1 MVDFRLILHIYPF
14 GNLVIIRPDESIIS
28 SLLGRLET
36 HSTISHFSELLN
48 SYRTM
53 LNIRLRRLLNMADVM
68 AMLSQMRSASGDM
81 DTIGLPDHVILE
93 FASLD
98 DKLVQAVQEAAEK
111 QSQYSSEHLMMS
123 EEELVTI
130 LQDDYVNFYAPATV
144 NPYVAIAGRGPWIVT
159 SHGAVLHDNGGY
171 GMLGGGHGPSEII
184 SAMSENH
191 VMANVMTPSFSQA
204 RMAAALKKELGH
216 TRGSCPFSKFICM
229 NSGSESMTVAMRICD
244 INTKKM
250 TDQGGRHEGKP
261 VMLMAI
267 ERAFHGRTDR
277 PAQISHSCKASYDK
291 NLKTFAER
299 DNLILVPSNNV
310 EALQAAFAHADENGY
325 FIESMSIEPVQGEGN
340 PGQCIERDFYDEAR
354 RLTNEHGSMLI
365 VDSIQAGIRGQG
377 TLSVVDYEGFQDA
390 EAPDLETWSKALNA
404 GQYPLSVLGLNE
416 RAAELYVVGIY
427 GNTMTTNP
435 RALETAVAVLET
447 ITPELR
453 KNIRDRGDEFVD
465 KLNALA
471 EELPG
476 TIIKVQ
482 GTGLLISAEL
492 EPSILTVVGFDEVEV
507 WCRKHGL
514 GVIHGGVNALRY
526 TPHFNITSEEVDLVI
541 DITRQSIKHFTQ

>member
-1 MVDFRLILHIYPF
+1 
-14 GNLVIIRPDESIIS
+14 
-28 SLLGRLET
+28 
-36 HSTISHFSELLN
+36 
-48 SYRTM
+48 
-53 LNIRLRRLLNMADVM
+53 MAEVM
-68 AMLSQMRSASGDM
+68 ALLEQMRNASGIPE
-81 DTIGLPDHVILE
+81 TIGLPDNVILD
-93 FASLD
+93 FVNRDSTLM
-98 DKLVQAVQEAAEK
+98 QAIEEAAAK
-111 QSQYSSEHLMMS
+111 QSQLPPQKLMMNETDLVS
-123 EEELVTI
+123 E
-130 LQDDYVNFYAPATV
+130 LQDDFVNFYAPATV
-144 NPYVAIAGRGPWIVT
+144 NPYVAIAGRGPWIIT

-171 GMLGGGHGPSEII
+171 GMLGGGHGPTEII

-204 RMAAALKKELGH
+204 RLATALKKELGH

-244 INTKKM
+244 INSNIM
-250 TDQGGRHEGKP
+250 TGTGGRHEGKP
-261 VMLMAI
+261 VKLLAI

-277 PAQISHSCKASYDK
+277 PAQISHSCKGTYDK
-291 NLKTFAER
+291 NLKTFRER
-299 DNLILVPSNNV
+299 DNLILVPSNDIT
-310 EALQAAFAHADENGY
+310 ALRDAFTDAHEKGY

-340 PGQCIERDFYDEAR
+340 PGQCIDRDFYDEAR
-354 RLTNEHGSMLI
+354 KLTNDNGSMLI
-365 VDSIQAGIRGQG
+365 IDSIQAGIRGQG
-377 TLSVVDYEGFQDA
+377 TLSVIDYEGFQDA

-404 GQYPLSVLGLNE
+404 GQYPLSVLGLNQ

-435 RALETAVAVLET
+435 RALETAVAVLDR

-453 KNIRDRGDEFVD
+453 QNIRDRGVEFVD
-465 KLNALA
+465 KLNALS

-514 GVIHGGVNALRY
+514 GVIHGGINALRY
-526 TPHFNITSEEVDLVI
+526 TPHFGITSAEVDLVI
-541 DITRQSIKHFTQ
+541 DITRQAIKHFTQ